1 MTLAERLNQI
11 ISEQKITKRE
21 FARRVGISENY
32 LYILT
37 SNSRKNTNQNK
48 TISTMLAKLIAVEFG
63 YSADRILN
71 GETENESNT

>member
-37 SNSRKNTNQNK
+37 SNCRKNTDQNK
-48 TISTMLAKLIAVEFG
+48 TISTTLAKLIAVEFG
-63 YSADRILN
+63 YSTDWILN

>member
-11 ISEQKITKRE
+11 IAEQKITKRE

-37 SNSRKNTNQNK
+37 CNSRKKTNQNK
-48 TISTMLAKLIAVEFG
+48 TISTTLAKLIAVEFE
-63 YSADRILN
+63 YSADWILN

>member
-37 SNSRKNTNQNK
+37 SNSRKNSNQNK
-48 TISTMLAKLIAVEFG
+48 NISIPLAKLIAIEFG
-63 YSADRILN
+63 YDAEWILN
-71 GETENESNT
+71 GESADESQP

>member
-1 MTLAERLNQI
+1 MTLADRLNRI

-37 SNSRKNTNQNK
+37 NNGRKNTDQNK
-48 TISTMLAKLIAVEFG
+48 TISTTLAKLIAVEFG
-63 YSADRILN
+63 YSADWILN
-71 GETENESNT
+71 GEAEDET

>member
-37 SNSRKNTNQNK
+37 SNSRPGTKQNK
-48 TISTMLAKLIAVEFG
+48 TISTTLAKLIAVEFG
-63 YSADRILN
+63 YNTEWILN
-71 GETENESNT
+71 GEAENESQP

>member
-11 ISEQKITKRE
+11 ITEHKITKRE

-37 SNSRKNTNQNK
+37 SNSRKKTNQNK
-48 TISTMLAKLIAVEFG
+48 TISTTLAKLIAVEFG
-63 YSADRILN
+63 YSADWILN

>member
-37 SNSRKNTNQNK
+37 SNCRKNTDQNK
-48 TISTMLAKLIAVEFG
+48 TI
-63 YSADRILN
+63 
-71 GETENESNT
+71 

>member
-11 ISEQKITKRE
+11 IAEQKITKRE
-21 FARRVGISENY
+21 FARRIGISENY

-37 SNSRKNTNQNK
+37 SNSRKKTNQNK
-48 TISTMLAKLIAVEFG
+48 TISTTLAKLIAVEFG
-63 YSADRILN
+63 YSADWILN